1 MNALNVKRLV
11 TAAVLEPEEG
21 KEEEEEE
28 YEEEDEEL
36 EDGQEDEE
44 TDIDP
49 SKTLAIPICSSLNS
63 ATIGCRKLSR
73 SHGLDL

>member
-21 KEEEEEE
+21 KGEEEEE

-36 EDGQEDEE
+36 GDG
-44 TDIDP
+44 
-49 SKTLAIPICSSLNS
+49 
-63 ATIGCRKLSR
+63 
-73 SHGLDL
+73 